1 MTISVPNV
9 TVKDSAT
16 LKRKENMVSTVT
28 VPTFID
34 DNVQIAMATTV
45 DLVEIQPQS
54 EIIIPVHVGK
64 FKHGTTVILEPKG
77 NLSIEHQVAG
87 GKTISTVLRGI
98 ASYRLM
104 NPTNSTVYIPRRTK
118 IAKAE
123 TIQSN
128 RVTKFTEGS
137 SAPINSLSETTS
149 NQLCSELSELGFNL
163 DNLELT
169 VEQKQQIQNFL
180 IQNRD
185 IFAKDLSELGHTNLH
200 YHTIYTG
207 DAKPISAAPYR
218 QSPQM
223 RKELDKQLD
232 EMERNNIIE
241 ESTSPWHSPVVLV
254 KKRNGSIRVCV
265 DYRALNRITEP
276 MSAVIPTMTD
286 IFDTLADSKPELFS
300 SLDLTSGFWQV
311 PLDPSTK
318 HKSAFITHKG
328 VYEFNRLPFGMMN
341 SPLTFQC
348 LMTKVL
354 KDLNFKIALVYID
367 DILIFSK
374 NFEDHLNHLQQ
385 VFSNLREANLKLNP
399 EKCKF
404 ATRTIKYLGHVIS
417 KDGIRV
423 NPENTDKVKDFSR
436 PTTAKQVKS
445 FLGMANYYRKFVKD
459 YAHIAAPLTK
469 LLKKDQRFKWTPEC
483 DIAFENLKD
492 RLTSAPILSFPHLDK
507 PFILATDS
515 SEFSNGYILSQIQ
528 NGLEHVIAYG
538 GRQLRGSEL
547 KWHITDK
554 EALALVEGVQHFK
567 HYLANQE
574 FTVYTDNISVK
585 YLQKIKDCQGRLGR
599 WSLLLQGYNFKIQ
612 HRAGSKNPADC
623 LSRQKHLEINNSA
636 SYDSSELADHLGS
649 IDIPKEY
656 SEVTFIYK
664 GENEDAVISSLQTV
678 TINDIQLTNLAEEQ
692 ETCRGFADII
702 KYKQT
707 GRVPQNPELARAVVA
722 ESYNFELEDGI
733 LKHFYSKRCK
743 KVPKDER
750 LVKQIAV
757 PRNLRDSILKAYH
770 DCILGGGHQG
780 FERTYA
786 AIRNKYF
793 WPTMYSDINQY
804 VKTCEVCQQSKRAF
818 NSKPPPLQPQPTNDI
833 FGRWH
838 MDILS
843 GLPTTKDK
851 YKHVLLVVDSY
862 SKWCEA
868 FPLRSEEAG
877 EVANVLYREIISR
890 YGAPRTLLSDR
901 GRNFVSNLVKAL
913 SELFNIKRHLTS
925 SYHPQTNGACER
937 MNSVILQALR
947 AYTKDQQDDWYD
959 VLPGILMAY
968 RATPA
973 TQSTDYSPFFLLYG
987 REMTLPIDT
996 ALIPKDRLAQDHKIF
1011 LSRILQNLETS
1022 RKIAA
1027 KNIKQAQE
1035 RYKQQYDKKSK
1046 EPQFQPA
1053 QRVWLYCTKV
1063 PVGKAPKLHRKWS
1076 GPYYI
1081 TRIGPNSTY
1090 KLRNCATNKEVVSMV
1105 NAQRMKP
1112 YYDPKDRPT
1121 NLPDEFQND
1130 NEELNPEEIQ
1140 DDNIND
1146 NDRLLPNNRQQPVP
1160 PINNNGI
1167 NRQQPPIPVINNN
1180 RPTQNQQQLP
1190 VDRINNRQQ
1199 QNQQPAQN
1207 SETNKRTVG
1216 PSVDSTVNAP
1226 VKDNKPSC
1234 QDCKN
1239 NKCKAFKE
1247 EEIQQVLSSV
1257 RGNGTLYYKLKFTD
1271 KSRNTEWYFPC
1282 KVPAKLIREFHAHR
1296 TMSGKKRKR
1305 PLQQNKHKFFTK
1317 PDPAVNSVQYIST
1330 KVTADIST
1338 QTETI
1343 NEQNQE
1349 DENQQLLA
1357 VKIVNNR
1364 PYFLIKSG
1372 NTTKYE
1378 SMTSAPNIARQVL
1391 IDHKERFKQALL
1403 QQDIQYAMEKRLG
1416 KENQRDCSFQIASDG
1431 KIHEIRYNID
1441 GTTEYLSG
1449 YRNPVIAPEWDTF
1462 DSLSNASINNF
1473 INVLEQQY
1481 KIEISMRRR

>member
-1 MTISVPNV
+1 
-9 TVKDSAT
+9 
-16 LKRKENMVSTVT
+16 
-28 VPTFID
+28 
-34 DNVQIAMATTV
+34 
-45 DLVEIQPQS
+45 
-54 EIIIPVHVGK
+54 
-64 FKHGTTVILEPKG
+64 
-77 NLSIEHQVAG
+77 
-87 GKTISTVLRGI
+87 
-98 ASYRLM
+98 
-104 NPTNSTVYIPRRTK
+104 
-118 IAKAE
+118 
-123 TIQSN
+123 
-128 RVTKFTEGS
+128 
-137 SAPINSLSETTS
+137 
-149 NQLCSELSELGFNL
+149 
-163 DNLELT
+163 
-169 VEQKQQIQNFL
+169 
-180 IQNRD
+180 
-185 IFAKDLSELGHTNLH
+185 
-200 YHTIYTG
+200 
-207 DAKPISAAPYR
+207 
-218 QSPQM
+218 M

-311 PLDPSTK
+311 PLDPTTK

-423 NPENTDKVKDFSR
+423 NPENTEKVKDFSR

-469 LLKKDQRFKWTPEC
+469 LLKKDQRFKWTSEC
-483 DIAFENLKD
+483 DIAFQNLKD

-515 SEFSNGYILSQIQ
+515 SEFF
-528 NGLEHVIAYG
+528 
-538 GRQLRGSEL
+538 
-547 KWHITDK
+547 KWIY
-554 EALALVEGVQHFK
+554 FK
-567 HYLANQE
+567 P
-574 FTVYTDNISVK
+574 D
-585 YLQKIKDCQGRLGR
+585 
-599 WSLLLQGYNFKIQ
+599 
-612 HRAGSKNPADC
+612 SKWIRTCDC
-623 LSRQKHLEINNSA
+623 LW
-636 SYDSSELADHLGS
+636 SELADHLGS

-692 ETCRGFADII
+692 ENCRDFADII

-780 FERTYA
+780 FERRTYA

-793 WPTMYSDINQY
+793 WPSMYSDINQY

-868 FPLRSEEAG
+868 FPLRSEEA
-877 EVANVLYREIISR
+877 
-890 YGAPRTLLSDR
+890 
-901 GRNFVSNLVKAL
+901 
-913 SELFNIKRHLTS
+913 
-925 SYHPQTNGACER
+925 
-937 MNSVILQALR
+937 
-947 AYTKDQQDDWYD
+947 
-959 VLPGILMAY
+959 
-968 RATPA
+968 
-973 TQSTDYSPFFLLYG
+973 
-987 REMTLPIDT
+987 
-996 ALIPKDRLAQDHKIF
+996 
-1011 LSRILQNLETS
+1011 ETS

-1046 EPQFQPA
+1046 EPEFQPA

-1140 DDNIND
+1140 DDNIID
-1146 NDRLLPNNRQQPVP
+1146 NDQLLPNNRQQPVP

-1199 QNQQPAQN
+1199 KINNQH
-1207 SETNKRTVG
+1207 KI
-1216 PSVDSTVNAP
+1216 
-1226 VKDNKPSC
+1226 VK
-1234 QDCKN
+1234 QIREVQ
-1239 NKCKAFKE
+1239 ALQ
-1247 EEIQQVLSSV
+1247 EIQ
-1257 RGNGTLYYKLKFTD
+1257 
-1271 KSRNTEWYFPC
+1271 P
-1282 KVPAKLIREFHAHR
+1282 
-1296 TMSGKKRKR
+1296 
-1305 PLQQNKHKFFTK
+1305 
-1317 PDPAVNSVQYIST
+1317 
-1330 KVTADIST
+1330 
-1338 QTETI
+1338 
-1343 NEQNQE
+1343 
-1349 DENQQLLA
+1349 
-1357 VKIVNNR
+1357 
-1364 PYFLIKSG
+1364 
-1372 NTTKYE
+1372 
-1378 SMTSAPNIARQVL
+1378 
-1391 IDHKERFKQALL
+1391 
-1403 QQDIQYAMEKRLG
+1403 
-1416 KENQRDCSFQIASDG
+1416 
-1431 KIHEIRYNID
+1431 
-1441 GTTEYLSG
+1441 
-1449 YRNPVIAPEWDTF
+1449 
-1462 DSLSNASINNF
+1462 
-1473 INVLEQQY
+1473 
-1481 KIEISMRRR
+1481 

>member
-1 MTISVPNV
+1 
-9 TVKDSAT
+9 
-16 LKRKENMVSTVT
+16 
-28 VPTFID
+28 
-34 DNVQIAMATTV
+34 MATTV
-45 DLVEIQPQS
+45 DLVKVPAQS

-64 FKHGTTVILEPKG
+64 FKHETTVILEPKG

-149 NQLCSELSELGFNL
+149 NQLCSEFSDLGFNL
-163 DNLELT
+163 DNLKLT
-169 VEQKQQIQNFL
+169 PEQKQQIQNFL

-207 DAKPISAAPYR
+207 DAKPISAAPYK

-223 RKELDKQLD
+223 RRELDKQLD
-232 EMERNNIIE
+232 EMQRYNIIE
-241 ESTSPWHSPVVLV
+241 ESISPWHSPVVLV

-265 DYRALNRITEP
+265 DFRALNRITEP

-286 IFDTLADSKPELFS
+286 IFDTLADSKAEIFS

-311 PLDPSTK
+311 PLDPATK

-404 ATRTIKYLGHVIS
+404 ATRTIGHVIS

-423 NPENTDKVKDFSR
+423 NPENTEKVKDFCR
-436 PTTAKQVKS
+436 PNTAKQVKS

-469 LLKKDQRFKWTPEC
+469 LLKKDQRFRWTPEC
-483 DIAFENLKD
+483 EIAFENLKH

-538 GRQLRGSEL
+538 
-547 KWHITDK
+547 
-554 EALALVEGVQHFK
+554 
-567 HYLANQE
+567 
-574 FTVYTDNISVK
+574 VK
-585 YLQKIKDCQGRLGR
+585 YLQKIKDCQG
-599 WSLLLQGYNFKIQ
+599 
-612 HRAGSKNPADC
+612 
-623 LSRQKHLEINNSA
+623 RQKHLEINNSA

-649 IDIPKEY
+649 IDIQKEY
-656 SEVTFIYK
+656 IEVTFIYK

-678 TINDIQLTNLAEEQ
+678 TINDNQLTNLAEEK
-692 ETCRGFADII
+692 ETCKDFADII
-702 KYKQT
+702 KYKQS

-722 ESYNFELEDGI
+722 KSFNFQLEHRI

-750 LVKQIAV
+750 LVKQVAV
-757 PRNLRDSILKAYH
+757 PKNLH
-770 DCILGGGHQG
+770 
-780 FERTYA
+780 
-786 AIRNKYF
+786 
-793 WPTMYSDINQY
+793 
-804 VKTCEVCQQSKRAF
+804 
-818 NSKPPPLQPQPTNDI
+818 
-833 FGRWH
+833 
-838 MDILS
+838 
-843 GLPTTKDK
+843 
-851 YKHVLLVVDSY
+851 
-862 SKWCEA
+862 
-868 FPLRSEEAG
+868 
-877 EVANVLYREIISR
+877 
-890 YGAPRTLLSDR
+890 
-901 GRNFVSNLVKAL
+901 
-913 SELFNIKRHLTS
+913 
-925 SYHPQTNGACER
+925 
-937 MNSVILQALR
+937 
-947 AYTKDQQDDWYD
+947 
-959 VLPGILMAY
+959 
-968 RATPA
+968 
-973 TQSTDYSPFFLLYG
+973 
-987 REMTLPIDT
+987 
-996 ALIPKDRLAQDHKIF
+996 
-1011 LSRILQNLETS
+1011 
-1022 RKIAA
+1022 
-1027 KNIKQAQE
+1027 
-1035 RYKQQYDKKSK
+1035 
-1046 EPQFQPA
+1046 
-1053 QRVWLYCTKV
+1053 
-1063 PVGKAPKLHRKWS
+1063 
-1076 GPYYI
+1076 
-1081 TRIGPNSTY
+1081 
-1090 KLRNCATNKEVVSMV
+1090 
-1105 NAQRMKP
+1105 
-1112 YYDPKDRPT
+1112 
-1121 NLPDEFQND
+1121 EFQND

-1140 DDNIND
+1140 DDNIDD
-1146 NDRLLPNNRQQPVP
+1146 NDQLLPNNHQQPKP
-1160 PINNNGI
+1160 PINNGI

-1180 RPTQNQQQLP
+1180 RPTQDQQQLP
-1190 VDRINNRQQ
+1190 VDKINNRQ

-1207 SETNKRTVG
+1207 SETNKRNAG
-1216 PSVDSTVNAP
+1216 PSGDSTVNTP

-1271 KSRNTEWYFPC
+1271 KSRNTEC
-1282 KVPAKLIREFHAHR
+1282 KV
-1296 TMSGKKRKR
+1296 T
-1305 PLQQNKHKFFTK
+1305 
-1317 PDPAVNSVQYIST
+1317 D
-1330 KVTADIST
+1330 DIST

-1343 NEQNQE
+1343 NEQDQGNE
-1349 DENQQLLA
+1349 HQQLLA
-1357 VKIVNNR
+1357 VRIDNNR

-1378 SMTSAPNIARQVL
+1378 SMTSVPNTARQVL
-1391 IDHKERFKQALL
+1391 IDHKEHFKQALL
-1403 QQDIQYAMEKRLG
+1403 QQDIQYTMEKRLG

-1431 KIHEIRYNID
+1431 KIHEIRYNMD

-1449 YRNPVIAPEWDTF
+1449 YKNPVIAPEWDTF

-1473 INVLEQQY
+1473 INVLETQY

>member
-1 MTISVPNV
+1 MGKKRIKNIWCCKRSKCASLSTVTAREADIEFKSSLERNFMYLNIENSNQKCLIDSGATISCISQHLLRQLKPQADIQRSSIFSGVGVCGEVHPVLGKATLEIRFGEHKILQNFHIFETLHSKILLGLDFLVTHKVNLDFGKMTISVPNV

-16 LKRKENMVSTVT
+16 LKGKENMVSTVT

-123 TIQSN
+123 TIQSKF
-128 RVTKFTEGS
+128 VTKFTEGS
-137 SAPINSLSETTS
+137 SAPINSFSETTS
-149 NQLCSELSELGFNL
+149 NQLCSEFSDLGFNL

-311 PLDPSTK
+311 PLDPTTK

-423 NPENTDKVKDFSR
+423 NPENTEK
-436 PTTAKQVKS
+436 
-445 FLGMANYYRKFVKD
+445 
-459 YAHIAAPLTK
+459 
-469 LLKKDQRFKWTPEC
+469 
-483 DIAFENLKD
+483 
-492 RLTSAPILSFPHLDK
+492 
-507 PFILATDS
+507 
-515 SEFSNGYILSQIQ
+515 IQ

-585 YLQKIKDCQGRLGR
+585 YLQKIKDCQGRL
-599 WSLLLQGYNFKIQ
+599 
-612 HRAGSKNPADC
+612 
-623 LSRQKHLEINNSA
+623 
-636 SYDSSELADHLGS
+636 
-649 IDIPKEY
+649 
-656 SEVTFIYK
+656 
-664 GENEDAVISSLQTV
+664 
-678 TINDIQLTNLAEEQ
+678 AEEQ
-692 ETCRGFADII
+692 ETCRDFADII

-757 PRNLRDSILKAYH
+757 PRNLRDSILK
-770 DCILGGGHQG
+770 G
-780 FERTYA
+780 
-786 AIRNKYF
+786 
-793 WPTMYSDINQY
+793 
-804 VKTCEVCQQSKRAF
+804 
-818 NSKPPPLQPQPTNDI
+818 
-833 FGRWH
+833 
-838 MDILS
+838 LS
-843 GLPTTKDK
+843 
-851 YKHVLLVVDSY
+851 
-862 SKWCEA
+862 
-868 FPLRSEEAG
+868 
-877 EVANVLYREIISR
+877 
-890 YGAPRTLLSDR
+890 
-901 GRNFVSNLVKAL
+901 
-913 SELFNIKRHLTS
+913 
-925 SYHPQTNGACER
+925 
-937 MNSVILQALR
+937 
-947 AYTKDQQDDWYD
+947 
-959 VLPGILMAY
+959 
-968 RATPA
+968 
-973 TQSTDYSPFFLLYG
+973 
-987 REMTLPIDT
+987 
-996 ALIPKDRLAQDHKIF
+996 
-1011 LSRILQNLETS
+1011 
-1022 RKIAA
+1022 
-1027 KNIKQAQE
+1027 
-1035 RYKQQYDKKSK
+1035 
-1046 EPQFQPA
+1046 
-1053 QRVWLYCTKV
+1053 
-1063 PVGKAPKLHRKWS
+1063 
-1076 GPYYI
+1076 
-1081 TRIGPNSTY
+1081 
-1090 KLRNCATNKEVVSMV
+1090 
-1105 NAQRMKP
+1105 
-1112 YYDPKDRPT
+1112 
-1121 NLPDEFQND
+1121 
-1130 NEELNPEEIQ
+1130 
-1140 DDNIND
+1140 
-1146 NDRLLPNNRQQPVP
+1146 
-1160 PINNNGI
+1160 
-1167 NRQQPPIPVINNN
+1167 
-1180 RPTQNQQQLP
+1180 
-1190 VDRINNRQQ
+1190 
-1199 QNQQPAQN
+1199 
-1207 SETNKRTVG
+1207 
-1216 PSVDSTVNAP
+1216 
-1226 VKDNKPSC
+1226 
-1234 QDCKN
+1234 
-1239 NKCKAFKE
+1239 
-1247 EEIQQVLSSV
+1247 
-1257 RGNGTLYYKLKFTD
+1257 
-1271 KSRNTEWYFPC
+1271 
-1282 KVPAKLIREFHAHR
+1282 
-1296 TMSGKKRKR
+1296 
-1305 PLQQNKHKFFTK
+1305 
-1317 PDPAVNSVQYIST
+1317 
-1330 KVTADIST
+1330 
-1338 QTETI
+1338 
-1343 NEQNQE
+1343 
-1349 DENQQLLA
+1349 
-1357 VKIVNNR
+1357 
-1364 PYFLIKSG
+1364 
-1372 NTTKYE
+1372 
-1378 SMTSAPNIARQVL
+1378 
-1391 IDHKERFKQALL
+1391 
-1403 QQDIQYAMEKRLG
+1403 
-1416 KENQRDCSFQIASDG
+1416 
-1431 KIHEIRYNID
+1431 
-1441 GTTEYLSG
+1441 
-1449 YRNPVIAPEWDTF
+1449 
-1462 DSLSNASINNF
+1462 
-1473 INVLEQQY
+1473 
-1481 KIEISMRRR
+1481 

>member
-16 LKRKENMVSTVT
+16 LKGKENMVSTVT

-64 FKHGTTVILEPKG
+64 FKHGTT
-77 NLSIEHQVAG
+77 
-87 GKTISTVLRGI
+87 
-98 ASYRLM
+98 
-104 NPTNSTVYIPRRTK
+104 
-118 IAKAE
+118 
-123 TIQSN
+123 
-128 RVTKFTEGS
+128 FTEGS

-311 PLDPSTK
+311 PLDPTTK

-423 NPENTDKVKDFSR
+423 NPENTEKVKDFSR
-436 PTTAKQVKS
+436 PTTAKQ
-445 FLGMANYYRKFVKD
+445 D

-469 LLKKDQRFKWTPEC
+469 LLKKDQRFKWTSEC
-483 DIAFENLKD
+483 DIAFQNLKD

-585 YLQKIKDCQGRLGR
+585 YLQKIKDCQGRLV
-599 WSLLLQGYNFKIQ
+599 LL
-612 HRAGSKNPADC
+612 
-623 LSRQKHLEINNSA
+623 
-636 SYDSSELADHLGS
+636 YDSSELADHLGS

-656 SEVTFIYK
+656 TEVTFIYK

-692 ETCRGFADII
+692 ENCRDFADII

-780 FERTYA
+780 FE
-786 AIRNKYF
+786 
-793 WPTMYSDINQY
+793 
-804 VKTCEVCQQSKRAF
+804 
-818 NSKPPPLQPQPTNDI
+818 
-833 FGRWH
+833 
-838 MDILS
+838 
-843 GLPTTKDK
+843 
-851 YKHVLLVVDSY
+851 
-862 SKWCEA
+862 
-868 FPLRSEEAG
+868 
-877 EVANVLYREIISR
+877 ANICC
-890 YGAPRTLLSDR
+890 
-901 GRNFVSNLVKAL
+901 N
-913 SELFNIKRHLTS
+913 
-925 SYHPQTNGACER
+925 
-937 MNSVILQALR
+937 
-947 AYTKDQQDDWYD
+947 
-959 VLPGILMAY
+959 
-968 RATPA
+968 
-973 TQSTDYSPFFLLYG
+973 
-987 REMTLPIDT
+987 
-996 ALIPKDRLAQDHKIF
+996 
-1011 LSRILQNLETS
+1011 
-1022 RKIAA
+1022 
-1027 KNIKQAQE
+1027 
-1035 RYKQQYDKKSK
+1035 
-1046 EPQFQPA
+1046 
-1053 QRVWLYCTKV
+1053 
-1063 PVGKAPKLHRKWS
+1063 
-1076 GPYYI
+1076 
-1081 TRIGPNSTY
+1081 
-1090 KLRNCATNKEVVSMV
+1090 
-1105 NAQRMKP
+1105 
-1112 YYDPKDRPT
+1112 
-1121 NLPDEFQND
+1121 
-1130 NEELNPEEIQ
+1130 
-1140 DDNIND
+1140 
-1146 NDRLLPNNRQQPVP
+1146 
-1160 PINNNGI
+1160 
-1167 NRQQPPIPVINNN
+1167 
-1180 RPTQNQQQLP
+1180 
-1190 VDRINNRQQ
+1190 
-1199 QNQQPAQN
+1199 
-1207 SETNKRTVG
+1207 
-1216 PSVDSTVNAP
+1216 
-1226 VKDNKPSC
+1226 
-1234 QDCKN
+1234 
-1239 NKCKAFKE
+1239 
-1247 EEIQQVLSSV
+1247 
-1257 RGNGTLYYKLKFTD
+1257 
-1271 KSRNTEWYFPC
+1271 
-1282 KVPAKLIREFHAHR
+1282 
-1296 TMSGKKRKR
+1296 
-1305 PLQQNKHKFFTK
+1305 
-1317 PDPAVNSVQYIST
+1317 
-1330 KVTADIST
+1330 
-1338 QTETI
+1338 
-1343 NEQNQE
+1343 
-1349 DENQQLLA
+1349 
-1357 VKIVNNR
+1357 
-1364 PYFLIKSG
+1364 
-1372 NTTKYE
+1372 
-1378 SMTSAPNIARQVL
+1378 
-1391 IDHKERFKQALL
+1391 
-1403 QQDIQYAMEKRLG
+1403 
-1416 KENQRDCSFQIASDG
+1416 
-1431 KIHEIRYNID
+1431 
-1441 GTTEYLSG
+1441 
-1449 YRNPVIAPEWDTF
+1449 
-1462 DSLSNASINNF
+1462 
-1473 INVLEQQY
+1473 
-1481 KIEISMRRR
+1481 